1 MSKINLYFFTGPG
14 NKPMFVLT
22 GEGHRDELVWYVGAA
37 LRHFG
42 TRISN
47 TSLSTIIAPA
57 KHVMAKEEETLSF
70 PSKVC

>member
-1 MSKINLYFFTGPG
+1 M
-14 NKPMFVLT
+14 T

-42 TRISN
+42 SRISN
-47 TSLSTIIAPA
+47 SSLATVIAPA
-57 KHVMAKEEETLSF
+57 KHVLARKEEETLNF